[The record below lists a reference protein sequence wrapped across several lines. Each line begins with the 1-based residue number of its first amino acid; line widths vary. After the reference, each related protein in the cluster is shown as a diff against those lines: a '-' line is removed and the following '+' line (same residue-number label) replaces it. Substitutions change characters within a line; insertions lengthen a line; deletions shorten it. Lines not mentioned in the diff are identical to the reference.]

1 MGELG
6 QFFADHFSWI
16 DDPAV
21 VSRQL
26 LVGLSN
32 AGLLFLISA
41 GLTLIFG
48 VSRII
53 NFAHGLFYM
62 LGAYAAF
69 SVAQRV
75 DNTDLAFL
83 LALVVGP
90 LALAVAGAACES
102 LLLRR
107 LSQTE
112 HIYQL
117 LLTFALVLIG
127 VELVK
132 LQWGT
137 QSQTVSVPDIIQ
149 GVVRRDG
156 FVFPYYRLAVTAA
169 AGLAAVAMFL
179 LLRTRWG
186 MAVRAAALD
195 REMVEAMGIDT
206 RLLSS
211 QVFALG
217 SALAGLAGVL
227 AAPVTAIDPGLQA
240 TVLADCFIVAV
251 VGGLGSVTGA
261 LAVSVLLGQTY
272 SFGTLSFPDLAVAV
286 PFAVMAAVLVVRP
299 WGLLGARE

>member
-6 QFFADHFSWI
+6 QFLFDHFSWI

-21 VSRQL
+21 VARQL

-32 AGLLFLISA
+32 AGLLFLTSA

-48 VSRII
+48 VSRVI

-69 SVAQRV
+69 SVAQRLDDSDV
-75 DNTDLAFL
+75 AFL
-83 LALVVGP
+83 VGLAVGP
-90 LALAVAGAACES
+90 LALAAVGSLCES

-132 LQWGT
+132 AQWGT
-137 QSQTVSVPDIIQ
+137 ESRTVLVPDITQ

-156 FVFPYYRLAVTAA
+156 FVFPYYRLAVTATA
-169 AGLAAVAMFL
+169 VLAAAIIFL

-206 RLLSS
+206 RSLSN

-227 AAPVTAIDPGLQA
+227 AAPVTAIDPGLQS

-251 VGGLGSVTGA
+251 VGGLGSVAGA
-261 LAVSVLLGQTY
+261 MAVSVLLGQTY
-272 SFGTLSFPDLAVAV
+272 SFGTLAFPDLAVAL
-286 PFAVMAAVLVVRP
+286 PFAIMAAVLVVRP
-299 WGLLGARE
+299 WGLMGSRE